1 MSIDWISTAV
11 LSAVVLSFVNVV
23 DSHLI
28 SKRLPSFR
36 AYLLPVGMVIFAW
49 SLVLAC
55 LFPFPEDAATGP
67 LLAAIMSGIIR
78 AAAIVI
84 MLYTM
89 RREEVSRIVPIVNT
103 YPIFVAVMAV
113 PLLGEVLDYRQ
124 WLAIIIVVAGVV
136 MVSLRKGQGSRAT
149 STGKLLWLLIG
160 ASLMMAVSNVA
171 AKYALGSF
179 SPWHMYWISH
189 FILSGV
195 FLAIALRP
203 QVMREFNNCRQ
214 RNSSIVIIFVNEIMA
229 VTALILFYLAMQRGP
244 VSLVSVIFS
253 SRPLFVFLFAV
264 IISRF
269 SPVLLEWQMEKAMLI
284 LRFLAVLMIV
294 GGVVLIYL
302 S

>member
-23 DSHLI
+23 DSHII

-36 AYLLPVGMVIFAW
+36 AYLLPAGMVIFAW
-49 SLVLAC
+49 SLALAY
-55 LFPFPEDAATGP
+55 LFPFSEDVATGP
-67 LLAAIMSGIIR
+67 LLAAIVSGIIR

-89 RREEVSRIVPIVNT
+89 RGEEVSRIVPIVNT
-103 YPIFVAVMAV
+103 YPIFVAMMAV

-124 WLAIIIVVAGVV
+124 WLAIIIVVAGVA
-136 MVSLRKGQGSRAT
+136 MVSVRRGQGSGST
-149 STGKLLWLLIG
+149 STGKLLVLLIG
-160 ASLMMAVSNVA
+160 ASLMMAASNVA

-179 SPWHMYWISH
+179 SAWQMYWITH

-203 QVMREFNNCRQ
+203 QVLRELNNCRQ
-214 RNSSIVIIFVNEIMA
+214 RNSSLVIIFMNEIIA
-229 VTALILFYLAMQRGP
+229 VTALVLFYLAMQRGP
-244 VSLVSVIFS
+244 VSLVSAIFS
-253 SRPLFVFLFAV
+253 SRPLFVFLFAL

-269 SPVLLEWQMEKAMLI
+269 SPLLLEWHTEKAMLA